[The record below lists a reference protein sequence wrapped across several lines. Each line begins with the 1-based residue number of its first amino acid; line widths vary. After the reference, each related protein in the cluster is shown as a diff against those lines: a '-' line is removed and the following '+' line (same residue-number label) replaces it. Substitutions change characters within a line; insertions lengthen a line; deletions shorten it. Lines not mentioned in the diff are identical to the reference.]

1 MAQLDSVLRHAIT
14 PAAFD
19 EGMCH
24 RERLVDT
31 IHANIPRKLIIIAAP
46 PGYGKTSLLANFTDQ
61 TELPVCWVR
70 LTEAD
75 QDVARFA
82 QVLAASLKRKF
93 RRLRE
98 GLDLDH
104 YVGASPEAMVNTFI
118 SAIDEQVGETFVIA
132 LDDVHLINHSSETC
146 AFLDRFLDLLPEQV
160 TVLAAGRE
168 VLEVSLAKLMAEGD
182 LAGLGPHDLA
192 LTQNEVIEVA
202 RLHSGIELSEDEADE
217 LLMETRGWV
226 TGAILS
232 GELAGSNLGAL
243 AGNARPMVYEYLASV
258 VLNRQPDDLRR
269 FMLDSSV
276 FPVMTAEACDH
287 VLGNGDSA
295 KHLQALVKKSLFITA
310 TNESPRT
317 YEYHPQL
324 RAFLLQLMESA
335 DAVRL
340 HQLQSKAADF
350 LAEQGA
356 PEYAVQLYCEAEE
369 ASKAAALAEQQA
381 QRMFQ
386 AGRWSTLEGWSHQL
400 RELGEKLPRVHSSL
414 AQYYADQGRLDQA
427 DEMLALAREMN
438 KGSHRKETAATIEI
452 VSAFIHLHRRE
463 HEAALQATERA
474 EELLGSRGN
483 RKRRGDCLRIR
494 ALAIASSKG
503 DLSEAEALA
512 LESVALLRQTDS
524 DYYLATALIDLSNIQ
539 AEIGHASEAQATIK
553 AAHEIF
559 ETIGAPL
566 PLAVSYNNLAYN
578 AHVAGDYQSAMKL
591 YANALKF
598 SRQSASVSF
607 EATILFGQ
615 ADLFSDMDMAL
626 QAAELYG
633 QGLNIATE
641 IDNINLIQYGCL
653 QTAALHRR
661 RGGANLA
668 YEWLK
673 RAMSLSEDGTQPL
686 DVHIQM
692 AAIDSGTQPRRA
704 VENMHA
710 LMDDYSLSA
719 SETTLLHTFLAHAY
733 LESGE
738 IERTRKAFLTAL
750 ETAGAAGVEQLV
762 AAELQF
768 DDLLMEYVR
777 STFADNPVL
786 SVVFSRISTMRAIQ
800 GQYQKADGDERPSK
814 QIRLRALG
822 EVGIYSGEDPHTYLK
837 PLAREVLFYLA
848 DHGDV
853 DRDVMLELFWPHHP
867 PGRQMANLH
876 TAIYSLRRVIGK
888 DAIKHEGTV
897 YSLNTDIPL
906 TYDVVQFERA
916 ADIADSLPL
925 GDPRRLF
932 ALTEAIN
939 SYGGQFLV
947 EFSQD
952 WVLERRRDLEM
963 RYLDLLAAH
972 AEEALI
978 RDQPQR
984 AVATLRQ
991 ALQIDPLRDDT
1002 NLHFME
1008 ALGRLGRRSELVD
1021 HYQSYMQL
1029 LSDELGLDPPEEVRR
1044 MYARLI
1050 D

>member
-24 RERLVDT
+24 RERLVDA

-46 PGYGKTSLLANFTDQ
+46 PGYGKTTLLANFSAQ

-104 YVGASPEAMVNTFI
+104 YVGSSPEAMVNTFI
-118 SAIDEQVGETFVIA
+118 SAIDDQVGETFVIA

-160 TVLAAGRE
+160 TVLASGRE

-182 LAGLGPHDLA
+182 LAGFGPHDLA
-192 LTQNEVIEVA
+192 LTHDEIIDVA
-202 RLHSGIELSEDEADE
+202 RSHSGIEISADEADE
-217 LLMETRGWV
+217 LLLETRGWV

-232 GELAGSNLGAL
+232 NELAGSSLGAL

-276 FPVMTAEACDH
+276 FPIMTAEACDH
-287 VLGNGDSA
+287 VLENGNSA
-295 KHLQALVKKSLFITA
+295 TFLQALVKKSLFITA

-324 RAFLLQLMESA
+324 RAFLLQLMQSA
-335 DAVRL
+335 NAERL
-340 HQLQSKAADF
+340 HHLQAKAADY
-350 LAEQGA
+350 LAKQGA
-356 PEYAVQLYCEAEE
+356 PEYAVQLYCEAQQT
-369 ASKAAALAEQQA
+369 AQAAALAEEQA
-381 QRMFQ
+381 QVMFQ
-386 AGRWSTLEGWSHQL
+386 AGRWSTLEMWSRQL
-400 RELGEKLPRVHSSL
+400 REFGEKLPRVHSSL

-427 DEMLALAREMN
+427 DEMIALAREMN
-438 KGSHRKETAATIEI
+438 EGGIRKDTTAAIEI
-452 VSAFIHLHRRE
+452 VSAFIHLNHRE
-463 HEAALQATERA
+463 HEEALQAAARA
-474 EELLGSRGN
+474 EELLGQRGS

-503 DLSEAEALA
+503 DLHEAERFA
-512 LESVALLRQTDS
+512 LESVELLRKTDS

-539 AEIGHASEAQATIK
+539 AELGHASEAQATIK
-553 AAHEIF
+553 SAHEIF
-559 ETIGAPL
+559 ESIGAPL

-578 AHVAGDYQSAMKL
+578 AHIAGDYQGAMKL

-598 SRQSASVSF
+598 SRQSASLSF

-641 IDNINLIQYGCL
+641 IDNLNLIQYGCL

-661 RGGANLA
+661 RGGDNLA

-673 RAMSLSEDGTQPL
+673 RAMSLSDDGQQPP

-692 AAIDSGTQPRRA
+692 AAIDSRNHPLRA
-704 VENMHA
+704 IEKIHKLIA
-710 LMDDYSLSA
+710 DHSLGA
-719 SETTLLHTFLAHAY
+719 SETTMLHTFLAHAY
-733 LESGE
+733 LESGD
-738 IERTRKAFLTAL
+738 IERTRTAFQTAL
-750 ETAGAAGVEQLV
+750 ETAGAAGVEQIV

-768 DDLLMEYVR
+768 DDRLMEFVR
-777 STFADNPVL
+777 NQFSDNPVL
-786 SVVFSRISTMRAIQ
+786 SVVFSRISTMHAIM
-800 GQYQKADGDERPSK
+800 GQYQKVDGEGRAPK
-814 QIRLRALG
+814 QIHLRALG
-822 EVGIYSGEDPHTYLK
+822 EVGIYSGEEPHTYLK

-897 YSLNTDIPL
+897 YSLNTDLSL
-906 TYDVVQFERA
+906 TYDVARFERA
-916 ADIADSLPL
+916 ADIATSLPL

-1029 LSDELGLDPPEEVRR
+1029 LSVELGLDPPEEVRR